1 MDLSKRLGP
10 GPIHGGRLKSPK
22 NITIYKECSRSPLN
36 IFPVVIRG
44 AGLDERVGGY
54 TVLMD

>member
-1 MDLSKRLGP
+1 MDLARRL

-44 AGLDERVGGY
+44 AGLDERGGGY